1 MRIDC
6 DTCLARDLHCG
17 DCVVSVLLGMPALRS
32 HDDLNGPESGIAP
45 HAARVGAGIPASS
58 LDLDPDER
66 VALAVLAEG
75 GLVPPLRVLPG
86 GGDDSRARTDTPDRA
101 LRIAH
106 EREVS

>member
-6 DTCLARDLHCG
+6 DTCLVRDLHCG
-17 DCVVSVLLGMPALRS
+17 DCVVSVLLGMPALRRP
-32 HDDLNGPESGIAP
+32 DDPTEPAPDSSPWADRKGI
-45 HAARVGAGIPASS
+45 RDQASD
-58 LDLDPDER
+58 LDLDSSER
-66 VALAVLAEG
+66 VALAVLADG

-86 GGDDSRARTDTPDRA
+86 GVSARRAHTDTPSRA